1 MCQSSMQLGFL
12 FFYFFMNSVMLTQP
26 CEAGSF
32 ITFTEKATER
42 LSNLPKVTQV

>member
-1 MCQSSMQLGFL
+1 MCARVVCNWV
-12 FFYFFMNSVMLTQP
+12 FYFFMNSVMLTQP